1 MQNGAYPADFKQE
14 SPHFK
19 DYETK
24 PQKHQWMQ
32 ELMLLKQEVQQLRA
46 QAELSE

>member
-19 DYETK
+19 DHYETK

-32 ELMLLKQEVQQLRA
+32 ELMLLK
-46 QAELSE
+46 